1 MSKTLKG
8 TRTEN
13 NLIIAF
19 AGESQARNRY
29 RFFADTAKKE
39 GLEQIADLFLDTAR
53 NEDEHAEHE
62 FKYLYDFDN
71 TKSNLE
77 SAIQSEAIE
86 SSSFYPEAA
95 KVADE
100 EGFPEIAGFFKRMQ
114 KVEEKHKHNFL
125 QALDSLEGR
134 QDFEGH
140 TVSHSAVTLVAW
152 MLPQQA
158 NAAGFVHGGELMKLM
173 DNAAFLVASRHS
185 RSNVVTVGVE
195 GLEFR
200 KPVRIGD
207 MVTINA
213 KTVFAGKSS
222 MEIRLEVDAENII
235 SRTIDRVLTAY
246 YTMVALDSEGKS
258 VDVPQLILS
267 TEKEEKLFNEA
278 MQRYTAR
285 TSRDRKQIR
294 EK

>member
-13 NLIIAF
+13 NLITAF

-62 FKYLYDFDN
+62 FKFLYDFDD

-77 SAIQSEAIE
+77 TAIQSEASE
-86 SSSFYPEAA
+86 SSTFYPEAA
-95 KVADE
+95 KVAAE
-100 EGFPEIAGFFKRMQ
+100 EGFIEIADFFRRMQ
-114 KVEEKHKHNFL
+114 KVEEKHKQNFL
-125 QALDSLEGR
+125 QALDSLVGRQVFEGR
-134 QDFEGH
+134 

-207 MVTINA
+207 MVTVNA
-213 KTVFAGKSS
+213 KMVYTGKSS

-235 SRTIDRVLTAY
+235 GGAIDRVLIAH

-258 VDVPQLILS
+258 ANVPQLILS
-267 TEKEEKLFNEA
+267 TEEEEKLFKEA
-278 MQRYTAR
+278 LQRYMAR
-285 TSRDRKQIR
+285 KKSP
-294 EK
+294 